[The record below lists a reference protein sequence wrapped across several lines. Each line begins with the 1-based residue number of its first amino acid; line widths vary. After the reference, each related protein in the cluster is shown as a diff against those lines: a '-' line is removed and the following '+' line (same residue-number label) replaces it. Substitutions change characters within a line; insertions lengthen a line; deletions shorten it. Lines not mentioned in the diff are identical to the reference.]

1 MGSNFYKHAYLI
13 MVHKNTY
20 VLDKM
25 LELIDDERNDIYIH
39 IDKKSKDFNK
49 ENILNVVKKS
59 KLYFLESE
67 NVNWAAYSMVNVE
80 IRLMEKA
87 NKNQRYMY
95 YHLLSGNDMPLV
107 SQDVIHN
114 EMAKDSSIEYV
125 SIGGNTDTWSKYYY
139 FLTETSLY
147 RTNKIIKGI
156 SRIALVLPQ
165 KLFKVDRWKNT
176 GYVSKWAYQWF
187 SLNNECVEYILENES
202 FIIKHFKNTHAPDET
217 FIATMLYNSNEF
229 NERVRPSKRNIKF
242 KDGKPTVLK
251 LKDFDRL
258 IQSGDFFARKFDE
271 NIDKDIIDK
280 IYNYVKGSRE

>member
-1 MGSNFYKHAYLI
+1 MGNNFYKHAYLI

-49 ENILNVVKKS
+49 ENILNIVKKS
-59 KLYFLESE
+59 KLYFLDSE
-67 NVNWAAYSMVNVE
+67 DVNWAAYSMVNVE

-114 EMAKDSSIEYV
+114 EMDKDSSIEYV

-139 FLTETSLY
+139 FLTETPLY

-165 KLFKVDRWKNT
+165 KLLKVDRWKNT

-187 SLNNECVEYILENES
+187 SLTNKSVEYILKNEK
-202 FIIKHFKNTHAPDET
+202 FIIKHFKNTHSPDET
-217 FIATMLYNSNEF
+217 FLATMLYNSNDF
-229 NERVRPSKRNIKF
+229 NKKVRPSKRNIQF

-271 NIDKDIIDK
+271 NIDKEIIDK